1 MKIFKSHFWYT
12 KSQRNGIFLLII
24 IIVILQI
31 FLFINPF
38 SSDEIVDIN
47 QPELVAFQQQI
58 DSLKAA
64 ELENRNPKIY
74 PFNPNYITD
83 AKGEQL
89 GMSLTEIDRLLAFR
103 KTNKFINSKE
113 EFQQVTKVSDSL
125 LNNIAP
131 YFKFPDWVVERNK
144 KLNKVSNKTE
154 KRVVESDGKKN
165 QPSTLDIN
173 KASVYDF
180 LTIEDVDEKL
190 AQRIINYR
198 SKLQGFS
205 FLTQIYE
212 VYKIDKNT
220 ADQITSTFTII
231 EKPIIQKKNINTIEF
246 KELLKNPYIDYELCK
261 KIFEYRDEV
270 AELQN
275 LSELKNIKGFP
286 LDKYDRIVLYLLA
299 E

>member
-58 DSLKAA
+58 DSLKAV

-89 GMSLTEIDRLLAFR
+89 GMSLVEIDRLLAFR

-113 EFQQVTKVSDSL
+113 QFQKVTKVSDSL
-125 LNNIAP
+125 LNKIAP
-131 YFKFPDWVVERNK
+131 YFKFPDWVIERNK
-144 KLNKVSNKTE
+144 KLKQASNKTE
-154 KRVVESDGKKN
+154 KRAIENNSEN
-165 QPSTLDIN
+165 LQPSTLDIN
-173 KASVYDF
+173 KATVYDF
-180 LTIEDVDEKL
+180 LTIKGVEEKL
-190 AQRIINYR
+190 AERIINYR

-220 ADQITSTFTII
+220 ADQITSIFTII